1 MAKTTGAQTRSKLA
15 GSIFPRIE
23 CSRYVESEEYRT
35 SIIALVESGGV
46 GGFVLFDGDVEQ
58 VSMITSTLGRI
69 GEGRLLFAADCEDG
83 VTMRFAGGT
92 EFPSMMALGQAD
104 DVSATY
110 AVARSIAR
118 EMRAIGLHWNFA
130 PVADINTNPDNPI
143 INVRAF
149 GETPELVARH
159 VAAYVRGMQDEGIIA
174 CAKHFPGHGD
184 TERDSHIEVP
194 VVRADRARLESVEL
208 VPFREAISAG
218 VRSMMVAHVALP
230 ALDPTGTPASL
241 SPALTGDL
249 IRTWLGYDG
258 VIVSDALDMSAIV
271 DGLGAGDAAVAAYL
285 AGNDVLE
292 TLPDPVAALD
302 TLVAAAET
310 GRITQERIEASAAR
324 IEAMRAWALGARE
337 EIGLE
342 TARSGHEVIA
352 LEAARRSVRSS
363 GSLTRIFPPLF
374 VVAVADESMLAKAE
388 EWFTYFSSWYPGEA
402 SGGVATPVMSDEDMA
417 EMQRCIGSAGTVIV
431 ALFVKPRGYAG
442 TVGLSD
448 QQREVVDCAAA
459 KPLALLNFGNP
470 YLLRE
475 VEPRFRFDAFSAASA
490 SLAIS
495 IEKLAAAVG

>member
-1 MAKTTGAQTRSKLA
+1 MTATETRSMLA
-15 GSIFPRIE
+15 QSLFPRID
-23 CSRYVESEEYRT
+23 CSHYLASEEFRDAT
-35 SIIALVESGGV
+35 IALAESGSV

-69 GEGRLLFAADCEDG
+69 GGGRLLFAADCEDG

-92 EFPSMMALGQAD
+92 EFPTMMALGAAD

-130 PVADINTNPDNPI
+130 PVADINTNPANPI
-143 INVRAF
+143 INVRSF
-149 GETPELVARH
+149 GETAELVARH

-208 VPFREAISAG
+208 VPFREAIAAG
-218 VRSMMVAHVALP
+218 VRSMMIAHVAIP

-241 SPALTGDL
+241 SRALTEELVRG
-249 IRTWLGYDG
+249 WLGYDG
-258 VIVSDALDMSAIV
+258 VIVTDAMDMHAITEM
-271 DGLGAGDAAVAAYL
+271 LPPGDAAVAAYL

-292 TLPDPVAALD
+292 TLPDPVAALEA
-302 TLVAAAET
+302 LVAAAKD
-310 GRITQERIEASAAR
+310 GVIGSSRIVASAAR
-324 IEAMRAWALGARE
+324 IDAMRDWALATKEPTTLDASRH
-337 EIGLE
+337 
-342 TARSGHEVIA
+342 GHEVIA
-352 LEAARRSVRSS
+352 LESARRTIVSDGAFR
-363 GSLTRIFPPLF
+363 RIFPPLF
-374 VVAVADESMLAKAE
+374 VVAVADDGTLAKAE

-402 SGGVATPVMSDEDMA
+402 GGAIATPEMTDEDMA
-417 EMQRCIGSAGTVIV
+417 EMRRCINSAGTVIV

-442 TVGLSD
+442 TVGLSP
-448 QQREVVDCAAA
+448 QQLEIVECAAA

-470 YLLRE
+470 YLLRD
-475 VEPRFRFDAFSAASA
+475 VDARFRLDAFSSASA

-495 IEKLAAAVG
+495 IEKLAAAIGTL